1 MAHILE
7 IQNGKHRGHKV
18 KLKQART
25 IIGRGEE
32 AQIRIGSHEV
42 SRKHCLIEVRDDSIW
57 VQDLD
62 SSNGTFV
69 NGSPISREE
78 ELTPGST
85 LTVGP
90 MTFELL
96 GGTKTAKQQPR
107 VAVKQPNIVDEGL
120 SDDDIASWLGEEG
133 DSSQDTRTD
142 IPASNDDTVKLA
154 KPEPPAPKK
163 EFANVAEEAKDIIRR
178 HYEMIEQEDA

>member
-1 MAHILE
+1 MVHILE

-18 KLKQART
+18 KLKKARS

-42 SRKHCLIEVRDDSIW
+42 SRKHCLVEIRDDSIW
-57 VQDLD
+57 VQDLG

-69 NGSPISREE
+69 NGSPISNEE
-78 ELTPGST
+78 QLTPGST

-90 MTFELL
+90 MTFQLL
-96 GGTKTAKQQPR
+96 GGNKSAKEQLP
-107 VAVKQPNIVDEGL
+107 VAIKQPNIVDDGL

-133 DSSQDTRTD
+133 DADQDTRTD
-142 IPASNDDTVKLA
+142 IPTSQDDTVKIA

-178 HYEMIEQEDA
+178 HYEMIEQDDA